1 MHAERV
7 VLHTDDQGSLI
18 EHPVL
23 APNATIEAIF
33 LIQDQHKRSARNHTP
48 AEALKEAMTI
58 TGDIT
63 SSPFSENEL
72 NGMVERS
79 ADQLAGD
86 PEAFK

>member
-1 MHAERV
+1 
-7 VLHTDDQGSLI
+7 
-18 EHPVL
+18 
-23 APNATIEAIF
+23 
-33 LIQDQHKRSARNHTP
+33 
-48 AEALKEAMTI
+48 MTI